1 VIDHDRLRSARVGAP
16 LFLRRAFAVAMLA
29 ASGAPAL
36 ALAQPPVPQQ
46 SAVLFSGRDMA
57 LFAGATLGSAAL
69 TKLDVRIA
77 HAMYDSLFQVR
88 HPGITKGADRASH
101 VTETVLMIT
110 GGTVWG
116 IARLNNDAGTAD
128 VALHTTEAIA
138 TTAMFIQVVRGVLG
152 RGRPYVIDDVG
163 DKRNGDPYE
172 FQFLHGFTSFNYR
185 SYPSMHAMASFAAAS
200 ALSSEMRR
208 RDTPHRGA
216 IAPAL
221 YVAAA
226 MPSLARM
233 YLDEHWASD
242 IAMGIF
248 LGVFA
253 GQKAVN
259 YSHDHPT
266 NYADRK
272 FLKPALRAT
281 FTHDAGGLS
290 FAITP
295 F

>member
-1 VIDHDRLRSARVGAP
+1 MIDHRRLRSARAGAP
-16 LFLRRAFAVAMLA
+16 RLFRRAFAVATLA

-36 ALAQPPVPQQ
+36 ALAQPPEPQQ
-46 SAVLFSGRDMA
+46 SAVLLTGRDMA
-57 LFAGATLGSAAL
+57 LFAGATLGAAAL
-69 TKLDVRIA
+69 TKLDIRVA
-77 HAMYDSLFQVR
+77 HAMYDSLLQLR
-88 HPGITKGADRASH
+88 RPGITTAADRASR
-101 VTETVLMIT
+101 VTETMLMIT
-110 GGTVWG
+110 GGAVWG

-138 TTAMFIQVVRGVLG
+138 STAMFIQVVRGALG
-152 RGRPYVIDDVG
+152 RARPYVIDDVG
-163 DKRNGDPYE
+163 EKRNGDPYE

-185 SYPSMHAMASFAAAS
+185 SFPSMHAMASFAAAS

-208 RDTPHRGA
+208 RNTPHRAA

-221 YVAAA
+221 YVAAT
-226 MPSLARM
+226 MPSVARM

-242 IAMGIF
+242 IAMGLF

-259 YSHDHPT
+259 YSHDHPD

-272 FLKPALRAT
+272 FLKPAVRAT
-281 FTHDAGGLS
+281 FTHGAGGLS